1 MNETTKEE
9 RYRSLNGVYCW
20 FQFLKREIPC
30 AEDEP
35 FHIVRNEAML
45 MWDPLYRFDVA
56 SNFEKFVIDTCGNVV
71 HR

>member
-1 MNETTKEE
+1 
-9 RYRSLNGVYCW
+9 LNGVYCW